1 MSRSFGGCD
10 ANAMFM
16 YLQDE
21 SIADGVLNEDGTEQ
35 PTHFSQLDPKN
46 MKVTELR
53 VELNARNLSSKG
65 MLIAHQI
72 RCCINLFDF

>member
-1 MSRSFGGCD
+1 MSRRFGGCR

-35 PTHFSQLDPKN
+35 ATHFSQLDPKN
-46 MKVTELR
+46 MKVMELR
-53 VELNARNLSSKG
+53 MELNARNLSSKG
-65 MLIAHQI
+65 LLKFVEI
-72 RCCINLFDF
+72 CWK